1 VIVGVAAISAR
12 AALTVRVK
20 DVVLVTPAPVDVTII
35 GKLPPGVDPLVL
47 IVNIDEQVGVQVGA
61 EKEAVA
67 PEGNPEAEKETV

>member
-1 VIVGVAAISAR
+1 MIVGVAAISAR